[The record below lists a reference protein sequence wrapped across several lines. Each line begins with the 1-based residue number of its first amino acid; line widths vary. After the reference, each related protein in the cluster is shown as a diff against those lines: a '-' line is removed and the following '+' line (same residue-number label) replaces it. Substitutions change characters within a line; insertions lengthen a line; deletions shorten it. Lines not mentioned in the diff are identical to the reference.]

1 MNNNR
6 SQNITNY
13 NITTNATCVVG
24 AALKATLLKQTQ
36 STWERPKASGRCL
49 YTAVQ
54 SRGCLSLCRTVC
66 NVGGSDHVR
75 DNIRGCVNI
84 LRHCICSYQ
93 FPGWV
98 CQIFTAVLLLFTQ
111 YIHGVSKKQAK
122 LFLLY
127 NYVKLPP
134 NPTIFGAKMANCLK
148 LYEVQSIST
157 SPNLCQCTTVLIAD
171 VPNCYIML

>member
-24 AALKATLLKQTQ
+24 AALKAPLLKQTQ

-111 YIHGVSKKQAK
+111 YIEVTVIDRNHSYVS
-122 LFLLY
+122 
-127 NYVKLPP
+127 
-134 NPTIFGAKMANCLK
+134 TW
-148 LYEVQSIST
+148 QSMSVTLQIWIIVSDKRQYHT
-157 SPNLCQCTTVLIAD
+157 DNED
-171 VPNCYIML
+171 